1 MCKEEALLLNR
12 TTFRGI
18 SAVTVVGGI
27 MAAALVGPAIAHGA
41 VPDRRFATALSD
53 ADQAA
58 VMNWTLPD
66 ARYLAHVHK
75 PKPKPRPTATT
86 ASRTTTRAPLSTADP
101 RSIAEAMLLRQGYG
115 AGEWSCLDALWAR
128 ESSWNLTASN
138 ASSGAYGIP
147 QALPGDKMATFGA
160 DWRTNP
166 ITQISWGLWYIRA
179 SYGTPC
185 AALSHENAYGYY

>member
-1 MCKEEALLLNR
+1 
-12 TTFRGI
+12 
-18 SAVTVVGGI
+18 
-27 MAAALVGPAIAHGA
+27 MAAALVGPAIANGA
-41 VPDRRFATALSD
+41 VPDRRFTTPMSA

-58 VMNWTLPD
+58 VMDWTLPD
-66 ARYLAHVHK
+66 VSYLAHVHK
-75 PKPKPRPTATT
+75 PKPKPRPAPTAASRATT
-86 ASRTTTRAPLSTADP
+86 RTPLATGDP
-101 RSIAEAMLLRQGYG
+101 RRIAYAMMLRQGYS
-115 AGEWSCLDALWAR
+115 ASEWTCLDSLWTR

-138 ASSGAYGIP
+138 SSSGAYGIP